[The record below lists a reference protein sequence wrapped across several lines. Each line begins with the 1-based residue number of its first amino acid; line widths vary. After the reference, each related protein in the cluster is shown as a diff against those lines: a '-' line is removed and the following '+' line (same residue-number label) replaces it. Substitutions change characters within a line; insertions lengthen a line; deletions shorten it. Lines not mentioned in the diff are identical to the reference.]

1 MVDVVLVLEKLQ
13 EINLV
18 RLHKITGNYYTIY
31 CPFHNGGQERRPS
44 CGVAIREE
52 FRNKRR
58 YPAGFCHCFTC
69 GYAKTLPDFI
79 SDLLKEH
86 SITQTGLEW
95 LQANIPGFTQETEY
109 ELLVPDNLMSAL
121 NDKFAVDYMLSL
133 QKKKQE
139 YITEEELQT
148 YRFTVPYMYQRR
160 LNDWAIEKYDIG
172 FDPNHIPPGRKKAL
186 PCITF
191 PVRDIH
197 GNTLFMCRRSIE
209 GKYFNYPEGVN
220 KPVYG
225 IYELSPNASTVLIC
239 ESCINAITAAIYGY
253 HAVALL
259 GTGNAYQIQQLKELG
274 VRNFV
279 ICLDGDDA
287 GSRGTAKLKKALSST
302 ALVWTITMPSGK
314 DINDC
319 TKDEFDLLYADKE

>member
-52 FRNKRR
+52 FRHKRR

-109 ELLVPDNLMSAL
+109 ELLVHNIS
-121 NDKFAVDYMLSL
+121 K
-133 QKKKQE
+133 
-139 YITEEELQT
+139 
-148 YRFTVPYMYQRR
+148 
-160 LNDWAIEKYDIG
+160 
-172 FDPNHIPPGRKKAL
+172 
-186 PCITF
+186 
-191 PVRDIH
+191 
-197 GNTLFMCRRSIE
+197 
-209 GKYFNYPEGVN
+209 
-220 KPVYG
+220 
-225 IYELSPNASTVLIC
+225 
-239 ESCINAITAAIYGY
+239 
-253 HAVALL
+253 
-259 GTGNAYQIQQLKELG
+259 
-274 VRNFV
+274 
-279 ICLDGDDA
+279 
-287 GSRGTAKLKKALSST
+287 
-302 ALVWTITMPSGK
+302 
-314 DINDC
+314 
-319 TKDEFDLLYADKE
+319 